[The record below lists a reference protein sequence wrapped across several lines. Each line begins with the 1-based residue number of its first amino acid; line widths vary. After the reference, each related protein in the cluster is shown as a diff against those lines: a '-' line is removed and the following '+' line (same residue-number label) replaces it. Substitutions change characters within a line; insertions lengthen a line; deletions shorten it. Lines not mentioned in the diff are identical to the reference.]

1 MTAPAALNG
10 SRPASLRP
18 SWRPSLAAM
27 LAALLLAACGTP
39 PVPTPASQ
47 AAPAASPA
55 LVPLRILAINDF
67 HGNLKPPAGGIRIQ
81 DPQRPGAFVDVD
93 AGGSEYLSTAVAQ
106 ARAGHAN
113 NVFVAAGDLVGGS
126 PLLSALFN
134 DEPAIESLSA
144 MGLALSSV
152 GNHEFDAG
160 LEELQRR
167 QRGGCHPEKGCQGPA
182 PFKGAAF
189 QYLAASTIETAT
201 GKPIFPAYAI
211 RHFDGIPVAFI
222 GLALK
227 GTPGIVVPSSVKGL
241 RFDDEAET
249 VNRLVPLLRAQ
260 GVEAIVV
267 LIHEGGFPAGDYNE
281 CPGISGPIVDI
292 VKHLDPAVDLVVSG
306 HTHRAYNCRIGGRL
320 VTSGDKY
327 GTIVTAIDVQL
338 DRKTRDIVATSAENR
353 IVRHDQYGKDAA
365 QTALIAAYESKATAI
380 IDRPVGRIGASF
392 TREEDAA
399 GATTMGQ
406 LVADAHWAATRA
418 LEDGGADFA
427 ITNIG
432 GVRSSLLFSG
442 DGSVSFGQVY
452 TTQPF
457 NNNLVVMQLTGAQL
471 KEALEQQWIGQPKF
485 RPLQLSEGLRYAYDA
500 SRPVGARVL
509 PGSLQLRGAPL
520 RMDASYKVGMNMFL
534 ATGGDGFPAFAQ
546 GRILQRS
553 VLDHE
558 ALVNYLQAHP
568 GLKPAPRDRVVA
580 VAPRPAPQR

>member
-1 MTAPAALNG
+1 MTVPAALNG
-10 SRPASLRP
+10 FPSTSQRP
-18 SWRPSLAAM
+18 SWRPALAAA
-27 LAALLLAACGTP
+27 LAALGLVACSTA
-39 PVPTPASQ
+39 PVPSTNPEA
-47 AAPAASPA
+47 AAPAD

-67 HGNLKPPAGGIRIQ
+67 HGNLKPPAGGIRIK
-81 DPQRPGAFVDVD
+81 DPQRPEAFVDVD
-93 AGGSEYLSTAVAQ
+93 AGGAEYLSTAVAQ

-113 NVFVAAGDLVGGS
+113 NVFVAAGDLVGGT

-167 QRGGCHPEKGCQGPA
+167 QHGGCHPEKGCQGPA
-182 PFKGAAF
+182 PFKGATF

-211 RHFDGIPVAFI
+211 RYFDGIPVAFI

-241 RFDDEAET
+241 RFDDEAQT
-249 VNRLVPLLRAQ
+249 VNRLVPQLRAQ

-281 CPGISGPIVDI
+281 CPGISGPIVNI
-292 VKHLDPAVDLVVSG
+292 VKQLDPAVDLVVSG
-306 HTHRAYNCRIGGRL
+306 HTHRAYNCRIAGRL

-327 GTIVTAIDVQL
+327 GTIVTAIDVRL
-338 DRKTRDIVATSAENR
+338 HRKSRDIVSTMAENR
-353 IVRHDQYGKDAA
+353 IVRHDQYGRDAS
-365 QTALIAAYESKATAI
+365 QTALIAAYESKAAAI

-392 TREEDAA
+392 TREEDSA

-418 LEDGGADFA
+418 PEDGGADFA

-457 NNNLVVMQLTGAQL
+457 NNNLVVMQLSGAQL
-471 KEALEQQWIGQPKF
+471 KAALEQQWIGQPKF
-485 RPLQLSEGLRYAYDA
+485 RPLQLSEGLSYAYDA
-500 SRPVGARVL
+500 SRPIGERVVS
-509 PGSLQLRGAPL
+509 GSLQLRGQPL

-546 GRILQRS
+546 GKILQRS
-553 VLDHE
+553 VVDHE

-568 GLKPAPRDRVVA
+568 GLKPAPRDRVQA
-580 VAPRPAPQR
+580 R

>member
-1 MTAPAALNG
+1 MTSAAPHG
-10 SRPASLRP
+10 TRPAFPRLC
-18 SWRPSLAAM
+18 WRPTLAAA
-27 LAALLLAACGTP
+27 LAALGLAACSTAPLPSPAGP
-39 PVPTPASQ
+39 ATPA
-47 AAPAASPA
+47 AASDP
-55 LVPLRILAINDF
+55 VPLRILAINDF
-67 HGNLKPPAGGIRIQ
+67 HGNLRPPAGGIRIK
-81 DPQRPGAFVDVD
+81 DPQRPGAFLDVD
-93 AGGSEYLSTAVAQ
+93 AGGAEYLSTAVAQ

-113 NVFVAAGDLVGGS
+113 NVFVAAGDLVGGT

-160 LEELQRR
+160 LDELQRR

-182 PFKGAAF
+182 PFKGASF

-211 RHFDGIPVAFI
+211 RQFEGIPVAFI

-249 VNRLVPLLRAQ
+249 VNRLVPQLRAQ
-260 GVEAIVV
+260 GVEAIVL
-267 LIHEGGFPAGDYNE
+267 LIHEGGYPSGDYNE

-292 VKHLDPAVDLVVSG
+292 VKHLDKAVDLVVSG
-306 HTHRAYNCRIGGRL
+306 HTHRAYNCRIDGRL

-327 GTIVTAIDVQL
+327 GTIVTAIDVKL
-338 DRKTRDIVATSAENR
+338 DRRTRDIVSTSAENR
-353 IVRHDQYGKDAA
+353 IVRHDQYGKDAT

-392 TREEDAA
+392 TRDEDAA

-406 LVADAHWAATRA
+406 LVADAHWAAMRA
-418 LEDGGADFA
+418 PENGGADFA

-442 DGSVSFGQVY
+442 DGSVSFGQIY

-457 NNNLVVMQLTGAQL
+457 NNNL
-471 KEALEQQWIGQPKF
+471 
-485 RPLQLSEGLRYAYDA
+485 
-500 SRPVGARVL
+500 
-509 PGSLQLRGAPL
+509 
-520 RMDASYKVGMNMFL
+520 
-534 ATGGDGFPAFAQ
+534 
-546 GRILQRS
+546 
-553 VLDHE
+553 
-558 ALVNYLQAHP
+558 
-568 GLKPAPRDRVVA
+568 
-580 VAPRPAPQR
+580 

>member
-1 MTAPAALNG
+1 MTVPAALHG
-10 SRPASLRP
+10 SRSASARLN
-18 SWRPSLAAM
+18 WRPTLAAA
-27 LAALLLAACGTP
+27 LAALGLAACSTP
-39 PVPTPASQ
+39 PLPS
-47 AAPAASPA
+47 ASPA
-55 LVPLRILAINDF
+55 AAPPGDLVPLRILAINDF
-67 HGNLKPPAGGIRIQ
+67 HGNLKPPAGGIRIK
-81 DPQRPGAFVDVD
+81 DPQRPEAYVDVD
-93 AGGSEYLSTAVAQ
+93 AGGAEYLSTAVAQ

-113 NVFVAAGDLVGGS
+113 NVFVAAGDLVGGT

-189 QYLAASTIETAT
+189 QYLAASTIDTAT

-241 RFDDEAET
+241 RFDDEAQT
-249 VNRLVPLLRAQ
+249 VNSLVPQLRAQ

-292 VKHLDPAVDLVVSG
+292 VKQLDPAVDLVVSG

-338 DRKTRDIVATSAENR
+338 DRKTRDVVSSAAENR
-353 IVRHDQYGKDAA
+353 IVRHDQYGRDAA

-418 LEDGGADFA
+418 PEDGGADFA
-427 ITNIG
+427 LTNIG

-457 NNNLVVMQLTGAQL
+457 NNDLVVMQLTGAQL
-471 KEALEQQWIGQPKF
+471 KAALEQQWIGQPKF

-500 SRPVGARVL
+500 SRPVGDRVL
-509 PGSLQLRGAPL
+509 PGSLQLRGQPL
-520 RMDASYKVGMNMFL
+520 RMDASYKVALNMFL
-534 ATGGDGFPAFAQ
+534 ASGGDGFPAFAE
-546 GRILQRS
+546 GKVLQRS
-553 VLDHE
+553 VVDHL
-558 ALVNYLQAHP
+558 ALVNYLRAHP
-568 GLKPAPRDRVVA
+568 GIKPAARDRVVL
-580 VAPRPAPQR
+580 APRPDSPR